1 MIFSERVGE
10 MTRLRAADIAAGYEN
25 KKIIENMSVTIPEGK
40 ITSLIGPNG
49 SGKSTLLKSFT
60 RILPVKSGKII
71 VNDSDISTY
80 SSKEL
85 AKKIALLAQTSEHP
99 IGMTVEEV
107 VSYGRYPY
115 QKLFSGMDAQDHEA
129 IEWAL
134 DATGLSGYRTR
145 GIATLSG
152 GQTQRVWIAMA
163 LAQETDILILDEPTT
178 FLDPSHQLEILQ
190 LLSQINQIKQTTI
203 LMSIHDINLASRF
216 SDYLLGM
223 KDGELI
229 TEGTPEE
236 VITKE
241 CMKKIFEIDATIVT
255 LPKTNKP
262 VFLTYDLL
270 PKEQE
275 DQL

>member
-1 MIFSERVGE
+1 

-115 QKLFSGMDAQDHEA
+115 QKLFSGWMHKIMKQSSGLWMQQVCLDIAHE
-129 IEWAL
+129 ISQRCL
-134 DATGLSGYRTR
+134 VDKLSV
-145 GIATLSG
+145 SG
-152 GQTQRVWIAMA
+152 SLW
-163 LAQETDILILDEPTT
+163 
-178 FLDPSHQLEILQ
+178 H
-190 LLSQINQIKQTTI
+190 LLRKQI
-203 LMSIHDINLASRF
+203 S
-216 SDYLLGM
+216 
-223 KDGELI
+223 
-229 TEGTPEE
+229 
-236 VITKE
+236 
-241 CMKKIFEIDATIVT
+241 
-255 LPKTNKP
+255 
-262 VFLTYDLL
+262 
-270 PKEQE
+270 
-275 DQL
+275 

>member
-1 MIFSERVGE
+1 

-71 VNDSDISTY
+71 VNNSDISTY

-99 IGMTVEEV
+99 TGMTVEEV

-115 QKLFSGMDAQDHEA
+115 QKLFSGMDTQDHEA

-134 DATGLSGYRTR
+134 DATGLAGFRMR
-145 GIATLSG
+145 DIAT
-152 GQTQRVWIAMA
+152 A

-178 FLDPSHQLEILQ
+178 FLDPAHQLEILQ
-190 LLSQINQIKQTTI
+190 LLTEINQMKQTTI
-203 LMSIHDINLASRF
+203 LMSIHDINHASRF
-216 SDYLLGM
+216 SDYLLAM
-223 KDGELI
+223 KNGKLI

-255 LPKTNKP
+255 LPRTNKP

>member
-71 VNDSDISTY
+71 VNDFDISTY

-145 GIATLSG
+145 DIATLSG

>member
-1 MIFSERVGE
+1 

-60 RILPVKSGKII
+60 RILPVKSAKII
-71 VNDSDISTY
+71 VNNSDISTY

-85 AKKIALLAQTSEHP
+85 AKKITLLAQTSEHP
-99 IGMTVEEV
+99 TGMTVEEV

-115 QKLFSGMDAQDHEA
+115 QKLFSGMDTQDHEA

-134 DATGLSGYRTR
+134 DATGLAGFRMR
-145 GIATLSG
+145 DIATLSG

-178 FLDPSHQLEILQ
+178 FLDPAHQLEILQ
-190 LLSQINQIKQTTI
+190 LLTEINQMKQTTI
-203 LMSIHDINLASRF
+203 LMSIHDINHASRF
-216 SDYLLGM
+216 SDYLLAM
-223 KDGELI
+223 KNGKLI

-255 LPKTNKP
+255 LPRTNKP